1 MKPFFCD
8 ILLGTDGADVSER
21 LEVSWEHYNR
31 LIEALA
37 LQVHESRWDPDV
49 IVCLARGGL
58 RVGDVFSRLF
68 RRPLGVLFS
77 SSYRDRDGQERGAL
91 QIGAQIASVAPL
103 PQGRWLLVDDLAD
116 SGGTLE
122 GVLPWLSERHP
133 QITEL
138 RTAVLWVKDGT
149 RFRPHYSVARAS
161 PSCWIAQPFERYDAL
176 SLEDLRAQASAS
188 VGA

>member
-1 MKPFFCD
+1 
-8 ILLGTDGADVSER
+8 VSDR
-21 LEVSWEHYNR
+21 LEVSWDQYHR

-37 LQVHESRWDPDV
+37 LEVHESRWDPDV
-49 IVCLARGGL
+49 IVCMARGGL

-77 SSYRDRDGQERGAL
+77 SSYRDRGGQERGAL
-91 QIGAQIASVAPL
+91 HIGAEIASVAPL

-138 RTAVLWVKDGT
+138 RTAVLWTKDGS
-149 RFRPHYSVARAS
+149 RFRPDYSVASVPAT
-161 PSCWIAQPFERYDAL
+161 CWIAQPFERYDSL
-176 SLEDLRAQASAS
+176 SLEGLRAQSWPSA
-188 VGA
+188 GA